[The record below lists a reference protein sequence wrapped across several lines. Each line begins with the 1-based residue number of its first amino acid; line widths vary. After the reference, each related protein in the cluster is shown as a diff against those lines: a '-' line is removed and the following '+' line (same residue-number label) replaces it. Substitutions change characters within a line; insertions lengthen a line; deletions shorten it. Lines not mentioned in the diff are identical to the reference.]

1 MEYERF
7 ASLVGPHTD
16 AMARVAGALVGVADA
31 EDAAQEALMRAWRA
45 WPSLR
50 EPGAVRTWLLRI
62 TTNVCR
68 NWQAGHFGTHRR
80 ATQSLDD
87 ATSQEL
93 LYRVG
98 VSGPGN
104 SDHAA
109 ALDLQGAVAS
119 LGEELR
125 HVVALRFYAGMDATE
140 IGELLDTPPA
150 TIRTR
155 LRRAL
160 MLLRD
165 ALGPAPGQAS
175 GQAHSPAPDASPIG
189 DRVIRAEPLQARRT
203 APSIQSPLP
212 GIERGM

>member
-7 ASLVGPHTD
+7 GSLVGPHTD
-16 AMARVAGALVGVADA
+16 AMARVAAALVGMADA

-50 EPGAVRTWLLRI
+50 EAGAVRTWLLRI

-80 ATQSLDD
+80 ATQSLDAA
-87 ATSQEL
+87 ATHEL
-93 LYRVG
+93 LYRAG
-98 VSGPGN
+98 ISGPG
-104 SDHAA
+104 SVAHTD
-109 ALDLQGAVAS
+109 ALDLHEAVAGLS
-119 LGEELR
+119 DELR
-125 HVVALRFYAGMDATE
+125 HIVALRFYAGMDATE

-155 LRRAL
+155 LRRAM

-165 ALGPAPGQAS
+165 ALGGPGPGPASSGEPVSYTEPLRSRRSAS
-175 GQAHSPAPDASPIG
+175 TTHSP
-189 DRVIRAEPLQARRT
+189 Q
-203 APSIQSPLP
+203 P
-212 GIERGM
+212 GLERGI